1 MLLPLSHRDTSVV
14 RAPETVSNTS
24 TFQTFH
30 NHHLKTE
37 AGRTLY
43 GTLGLHSNILLWYK
57 VTNLRPA
64 MDVF

>member
-1 MLLPLSHRDTSVV
+1 MLLPLSHSVV
-14 RAPETVSNTS
+14 RALETVSNMS
-24 TFQTFH
+24 TFHTFH
-30 NHHLKTE
+30 NHHLKTGG
-37 AGRTLY
+37 GRTFY